1 MTDAIKIKL
10 DTKELDRIAAGLN
23 KSREQVMKKLAFDV
37 EAKAKMKAPVLTG
50 ALRNSIYTETKSGG
64 DYANASGNAMGA
76 AWGEGGRIS
85 ETEQLPKPEGN
96 IVANVGPC
104 VEYAAYVELGTSKKA
119 ARAFLVPAVEEVST
133 KLNDGST
140 WKEMFE

>member
-50 ALRNSIYTETKSGG
+50 ALRNSIYTETKDGGSGG
-64 DYANASGNAMGA
+64 TG
-76 AWGEGGRIS
+76 
-85 ETEQLPKPEGN
+85 TQKLPKPSGN

-104 VEYAAYVELGTSKKA
+104 VEYAAYVELGTSKMSA
-119 ARAFLVPAVEEVST
+119 QPYLVPAVEEVSS

>member
-10 DTKELDRIAAGLN
+10 DTKELDRIAAGMN

-50 ALRNSIYTETKSGG
+50 ALRNSIYTETKAGG
-64 DYANASGNAMGA
+64 DYANASGKAMGA

-85 ETEQLPKPEGN
+85 ETEQLPKPTGN
-96 IVANVGPC
+96 IVAVVGAC
-104 VEYAAYVELGTSKKA
+104 IEYALWVEIGTEKKGKRPYLLPA
-119 ARAFLVPAVEEVST
+119 AEEVSN